1 LRDVN
6 INKGAPE
13 RSAAPF
19 CFDVSLKI
27 GSAGRL
33 QGRDGEKKI
42 LDLFSLNTLFETGYK
57 NKKKFNIFLLDSSTL
72 VV

>member
-6 INKGAPE
+6 IKKGAPE

-27 GSAGRL
+27 GSEGRL
-33 QGRDGEKKI
+33 QGQDGEEKT
-42 LDLFSLNTLFETGYK
+42 LDLFTLNTLFETRYK
-57 NKKKFNIFLLDSSTL
+57 NQKKFNIFLLDSSTL